1 MMLYFDSV
9 NMLNYKGGFPRRGD
23 SPDAITPGQ
32 VLRHPRSV
40 QGRNGGRHLSP
51 PSSYQHLEFHSK
63 GKESLQ
69 SHSFIIIFELFS
81 SNNLL
86 CHPFKYYPGQE

>member
-9 NMLNYKGGFPRRGD
+9 NKLNYKGGFPRRGD

-40 QGRNGGRHLSP
+40 QGA
-51 PSSYQHLEFHSK
+51 EW
-63 GKESLQ
+63 GKALVP
-69 SHSFIIIFELFS
+69 SFIVPAS
-81 SNNLL
+81 
-86 CHPFKYYPGQE
+86 